1 MEKLYS
7 WRARRAGG
15 RITVTHSCGKI
26 PNVDVI
32 EPRGETIVAVVAD
45 GREFELA
52 CPSRIRDA
60 EPLFVPGLT
69 SR

>member
-15 RITVTHSCGKI
+15 RITVTHSCGKV

-32 EPRGETIVAVVAD
+32 EPRPGAIAGASAIIVAVVAD

-52 CPSRIRDA
+52 TAPFRN
-60 EPLFVPGLT
+60 
-69 SR
+69 